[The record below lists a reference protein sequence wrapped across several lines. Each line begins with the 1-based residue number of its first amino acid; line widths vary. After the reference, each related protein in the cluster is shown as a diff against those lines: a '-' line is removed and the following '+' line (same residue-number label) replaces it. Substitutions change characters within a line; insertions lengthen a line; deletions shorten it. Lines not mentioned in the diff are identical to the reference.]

1 MHNVTFDFSDL
12 HRHGSAFYDFLKLR
26 KQIFVD
32 ALGWDVPHDAQV
44 EMDQYDTPV
53 AHYSVVL
60 DENGAVVGGART
72 MATTALWG
80 PHSYMLR
87 DAHLGKLKYI
97 PPEILPHDIATPE
110 VWECTRLVISD
121 ALTTQ
126 DRRAT
131 CLRLI
136 VDGLVGRARAHG
148 AREMICLSS
157 LALMRALRQLGY
169 DVSRAGPTYR
179 NAEDGR
185 VYAALRMP
193 AAFAR
198 AAQPGAAPTPAH
210 ARIDAARAAA

>member
-1 MHNVTFDFSDL
+1 
-12 HRHGSAFYDFLKLR
+12 
-26 KQIFVD
+26 
-32 ALGWDVPHDAQV
+32 
-44 EMDQYDTPV
+44 MDQYDTPV
-53 AHYSVVL
+53 AHYSLVI
-60 DENGAVVGGART
+60 DEAGAVVGGART

-126 DRRAT
+126 ERRAT

-136 VDGLVGRARAHG
+136 VDGLVGRARDHG
-148 AREMICLSS
+148 ATEMICLSS
-157 LALMRALRQLGY
+157 LALMRALRQIGY

-179 NAEDGR
+179 NDEDGR

-193 AAFAR
+193 AKFAR
-198 AAQPGAAPTPAH
+198 CGTLGALVAQARGAGVAPAPRYAA
-210 ARIDAARAAA
+210 